1 MEAARKGVKMSG
13 AAKQEKK
20 ETSPPVQTP
29 GQGIKEIGKEL
40 QKLFKK

>member
-1 MEAARKGVKMSG
+1 MSRP
-13 AAKQEKK
+13 AQQEKK
-20 ETSPPVQTP
+20 ETPPPVQTP